1 MQDNEKELLTSE
13 LVEDDKVLLEFS
25 IENDG
30 YQFATS
36 ITDALAQANSELVE
50 LNETRESIKR
60 LKPECDKWDYTLAAS
75 SGALCGL
82 MDMFLVGKPGKSKL
96 GNYTDKWF
104 EDRTKDFAK
113 LCGWSNSKNPTVS
126 SAIAF
131 LEKKFKIPYDQRG
144 AGDAGSIVFGLT
156 PGNHH
161 FKSLGHNPTLLGLF
175 FSILDQFSNT
185 SNFVSGGELISLQ
198 QASEGFKLER
208 NDPISKLF
216 FGFVNWF
223 GHLISDVSGASG
235 SKGRGA
241 GIPSPFWS
249 WTNDL
254 IVIKRKLNLEPTDFD
269 KKLNEL
275 AVKIYETKKT
285 KEVYKEAYDVRF
297 QTTQAIPVLVNELI
311 VRFIYATRRAV
322 KYFSETSKTEYSFET
337 MWKKCEP
344 FSNVTVKRML
354 TVAHGTFCLLDV
366 GDAAVRGI
374 AGKSSVAGERLVE
387 FVMRLNV
394 VGVGR
399 FAVSLYGEAGRAIN
413 YKYVKENAE
422 FASRQRTIV
431 NQYIDGLNILA
442 KQYNDADLVTFV
454 YDFKN
459 SNAYV
464 TAFEKSVALAKLRNV
479 PSNKILNNKKDIDN
493 YFGGK

>member
-1 MQDNEKELLTSE
+1 MELMQDNEKELKQE
-13 LVEDDKVLLEFS
+13 LVEDDNVLLEFS

-36 ITDALAQANSELVE
+36 ITDALAQADHELVE
-50 LNETRESIKR
+50 LNETIESIKG
-60 LKPECDKWDYTLAAS
+60 LKPECDEWDYALAGC

-82 MDMFLVGKPGKSKL
+82 MDMFLVGKPEKSKL

-185 SNFVSGGELISLQ
+185 SHFVSDGKLISLQ
-198 QASEGFKLER
+198 QASEGFKLKG

-254 IVIKRKLNLEPTDFD
+254 IAIKKKFKLEPTDFD

-275 AVKIYETKKT
+275 AVNI
-285 KEVYKEAYDVRF
+285 YKEGYDARF
-297 QTTQAIPVLVNELI
+297 QTTQAIPVLVNELT
-311 VRFIYATRRAV
+311 VRFIYATRRAA

-344 FSNVTVKRML
+344 FSNVTVKRIL
-354 TVAHGTFCLLDV
+354 TVAHGTFCLVDV
-366 GDAAVRGI
+366 IGAAAVGI
-374 AGKSSVAGERLVE
+374 AQKNPEKKPIPIE
-387 FVMRLNV
+387 FVMRLNI

-413 YKYVKENAE
+413 YKHVKENAE

>member
-1 MQDNEKELLTSE
+1 MELMQDNEKELKQE
-13 LVEDDKVLLEFS
+13 LVEDDNVLLEFS

-36 ITDALAQANSELVE
+36 ITDALAQADHELVE
-50 LNETRESIKR
+50 LNETIESIKG
-60 LKPECDKWDYTLAAS
+60 LKPECDEWDYALAGC

-82 MDMFLVGKPGKSKL
+82 MDMFLVGKPEKSKL

-185 SNFVSGGELISLQ
+185 SHFVSDGKLISLQ
-198 QASEGFKLER
+198 QASEGFKLKG

-254 IVIKRKLNLEPTDFD
+254 IAIKKKFKLEPTDFD

-275 AVKIYETKKT
+275 AVNIYKKG
-285 KEVYKEAYDVRF
+285 YDARF
-297 QTTQAIPVLVNELI
+297 QTTQAIPVLVNELT
-311 VRFIYATRRAV
+311 VRFIYATRRAA

-354 TVAHGTFCLLDV
+354 TVAHGTFCLV
-366 GDAAVRGI
+366 DAIGAI
-374 AGKSSVAGERLVE
+374 AQKNPEKKPIE
-387 FVMRLNV
+387 FVMRLNI

-413 YKYVKENAE
+413 YKHVKENAE

-464 TAFEKSVALAKLRNV
+464 AAFEKSVALAKLRNV

>member
-1 MQDNEKELLTSE
+1 MELMQDNEKELKQE
-13 LVEDDKVLLEFS
+13 LVEDDNVLLEFS

-36 ITDALAQANSELVE
+36 ITDALAQADHELVE
-50 LNETRESIKR
+50 LNETIESIKG
-60 LKPECDKWDYTLAAS
+60 LKPECDEWDYALAGC

-82 MDMFLVGKPGKSKL
+82 MDMFLVGKPEKSKL

-185 SNFVSGGELISLQ
+185 SHFVSDGKLISLQ
-198 QASEGFKLER
+198 QASEGFKLKG

-254 IVIKRKLNLEPTDFD
+254 IAIKKKFKLESTDFD

-275 AVKIYETKKT
+275 AVNI
-285 KEVYKEAYDVRF
+285 YKEGYDARF
-297 QTTQAIPVLVNELI
+297 QTTQAIPVLVNELT
-311 VRFIYATRRAV
+311 VRFIYATRRAA

-354 TVAHGTFCLLDV
+354 TVAHGTFCLVDV
-366 GDAAVRGI
+366 IGAAAVGI
-374 AGKSSVAGERLVE
+374 AQKNPKKKPIE
-387 FVMRLNV
+387 FVMRLNI

-413 YKYVKENAE
+413 YKHVKENAE

>member
-1 MQDNEKELLTSE
+1 MELMQDNEKELKQE
-13 LVEDDKVLLEFS
+13 LVEDDNVLLEFS

-36 ITDALAQANSELVE
+36 ITDALAQADHELVE
-50 LNETRESIKR
+50 LNETIESIKG
-60 LKPECDKWDYTLAAS
+60 LKPECDEWDYALAGC

-82 MDMFLVGKPGKSKL
+82 MDMFLVGKPEKSKL

-185 SNFVSGGELISLQ
+185 SHFVSDGKLISLQ
-198 QASEGFKLER
+198 QASEGFKLKG

-254 IVIKRKLNLEPTDFD
+254 IAIKKKFKLEPTDFD

-275 AVKIYETKKT
+275 AVNIYKKG
-285 KEVYKEAYDVRF
+285 YDARF
-297 QTTQAIPVLVNELI
+297 QTTQAIPVLVNELT
-311 VRFIYATRRAV
+311 VRFIYATRRAA

-354 TVAHGTFCLLDV
+354 TVAHGTFCLVDV
-366 GDAAVRGI
+366 IGAAAVGI
-374 AGKSSVAGERLVE
+374 AQKNPKKKPIE
-387 FVMRLNV
+387 FVIRLNI

-413 YKYVKENAE
+413 YKHVKENAE